1 MLTPTYHLVLSKSNV
16 SCKKSSTYSNNKTRR
31 TSPVNSFASDDS
43 NGSKNEGSTPL
54 TDRRSF
60 NGPAR

>member
-16 SCKKSSTYSNNKTRR
+16 SCKKTNACSNNKTRR

-43 NGSKNEGSTPL
+43 TGKKNEGSTPL
-54 TDRRSF
+54 TTRRSY